1 MPIMALPEGLIE
13 LSATVQDL
21 NGNLSDPAQVSF
33 IVDSIPP
40 EVLFVTPSQDAIL
53 DTDIPNIQ
61 VDYGDPGLG
70 VDPSTFTIQADGDH
84 PDINCDVGLT
94 SASCA
99 PVTPLPERLHTLS
112 ATIRDLAGNLSPV
125 AQVNFSVQL
134 GPGTITITFPE
145 TGSVINVNSVLVR
158 GVVEAL
164 PDSEV
169 GVTINRFPA
178 ELNNGEFAAWAPL
191 QLGTNVISARLVNQ
205 AGNSTTESVTVEVQD
220 LQEETLRLLASP
232 SRGVSPL
239 NVKLQALNLVGR
251 RLVRFELDFE
261 GDGVVDLDSDTFD
274 DIRHTYTQEQMLLP
288 TLTVTDDSGNQS
300 IATTSINVFVLPDLV
315 AKWNAMK
322 DALRIGNID
331 TALGF
336 IAIESRERYREIFN
350 ISVPAPAT
358 VDSTLTEIRLLGV
371 RGDQAEFEM
380 LRTEDGMELS
390 FYVLFVLDH
399 DGIWR
404 LRTF

>member
-1 MPIMALPEGLIE
+1 
-13 LSATVQDL
+13 
-21 NGNLSDPAQVSF
+21 
-33 IVDSIPP
+33 
-40 EVLFVTPSQDAIL
+40 
-53 DTDIPNIQ
+53 
-61 VDYGDPGLG
+61 
-70 VDPSTFTIQADGDH
+70 
-84 PDINCDVGLT
+84 
-94 SASCA
+94 
-99 PVTPLPERLHTLS
+99 
-112 ATIRDLAGNLSPV
+112 
-125 AQVNFSVQL
+125 
-134 GPGTITITFPE
+134 
-145 TGSVINVNSVLVR
+145 
-158 GVVEAL
+158 
-164 PDSEV
+164 V

-178 ELNNGEFAAWAPL
+178 ELNNGEFVALAPL
-191 QLGTNVISARLVNQ
+191 QFGTNVITAKLVNQ